1 MLKVERSTSNYRYY
15 DHSMIE
21 RLHYIEK
28 CKQDGMSL
36 DEIKKIIVEQ
46 EAEEV
51 DVLELRLK
59 IQGLEKDVAEIL
71 AHLDKNDL
79 KKIEKVKKNVSNE
92 SLSLIQA
99 LLLLIKWF
107 RIEKVDESASNCVSI
122 VSYAR
127 LRNGIN

>member
-1 MLKVERSTSNYRYY
+1 MA
-15 DHSMIE
+15 
-21 RLHYIEK
+21 
-28 CKQDGMSL
+28 L

-79 KKIEKVKKNVSNE
+79 KKIEKVKKNVSHE

-99 LLLLIKWF
+99 LLLLIK
-107 RIEKVDESASNCVSI
+107 
-122 VSYAR
+122 
-127 LRNGIN
+127 